1 MAMGRKR
8 RKRRK
13 PDVQNVSA
21 FVEECC
27 NEVFESAEPADVPK
41 FTYCFRLW
49 DRLCI
54 AAVISADASEVPLIA
69 MDVIRKQVQSN
80 YKIPACLIMYHDD
93 QKYTWKRCEDR
104 VVQLLSEHGGEA
116 S

>member
-1 MAMGRKR
+1 MAMGRR
-8 RKRRK
+8 RKRKRK

-27 NEVFESAEPADVPK
+27 NEVFESAEPADIPK
-41 FTYCFRLW
+41 FTYVFTLW

-54 AAVISADASEVPLIA
+54 AAVISQDASEVPLIA

-80 YKIPACLIMYHDD
+80 YRQAACLILYHDD
-93 QKYTWKRCEDR
+93 QKYTWKRCEER
-104 VVQLLSEHGGEA
+104 VLGLLEDHGGEA

>member
-1 MAMGRKR
+1 MAMGRR
-8 RKRRK
+8 RKRKRK

-21 FVEECC
+21 FVEECA
-27 NEVFESAEPADVPK
+27 NEVFENAEPADIPK
-41 FTYCFRLW
+41 FTYVFTLW

-54 AAVISADASEVPLIA
+54 AAVISQDASEVPLIA

-80 YKIPACLIMYHDD
+80 YRQAACLILYHDD
-93 QKYTWKRCEDR
+93 QKYTWKRCEER
-104 VVQLLSEHGGEA
+104 VVQLLTEHGGEA